1 MIKKA
6 LLVGINYT
14 DSPYELNG
22 CINDVK
28 NVHSFL
34 TTNCKFSNENIK
46 LLSDDDDNE
55 VVVEKKPTRLN
66 IENNIKWLTNNNLP
80 GDILVFHYSGH
91 GGNTID
97 KNRDETDGKDETLIP
112 LDFQTAGEITDDWL
126 FDNLISKIPKDV
138 SLYCFLDCCHSG
150 TAVDL
155 KHNYQSTC
163 KYKKGL
169 ITSASAPASAVPT
182 TYIKED
188 WTDTFSYSLERSKEI
203 LGTTGNICLFSG
215 CQDKETSA
223 DAYINRSSQGAFTFC
238 LLETLK
244 NNLQE
249 DSLRFKN
256 GTLKLRSILKE
267 INCRLDCNG
276 FSQNTQISLNR
287 KENFETTL
295 NL

>member
-6 LLVGINYT
+6 LLVGINYI

-28 NVHSFL
+28 NVNTFL
-34 TTNCKFSNENIK
+34 TENCKFSTSNIK
-46 LLSDDDDNE
+46 LISDE
-55 VVVEKKPTRLN
+55 TPEKPTRLN
-66 IENNIKWLTNNNLP
+66 IENNIKWLAENNLP

-97 KNRDETDGKDETLIP
+97 RNRDETDGRDETLIP

-126 FDNLISKIPKDV
+126 FDNLVSKIPKDV
-138 SLYCFLDCCHSG
+138 TLWCFLDCCHSG

-155 KHNYQSTC
+155 KHNYQST
-163 KYKKGL
+163 
-169 ITSASAPASAVPT
+169 SR
-182 TYIKED
+182 YIRGPIIPENLVYRKED
-188 WTDTFSYSLERSKEI
+188 WTDSFSYSLERSREFI
-203 LGTTGNICLFSG
+203 VGGNVCLFSG

-223 DAYINRSSQGAFTFC
+223 DAFIKNSGQGAFTFC

-249 DSLRFKN
+249 DSLRYKN

-267 INCRLDCNG
+267 INGRLDCYG
-276 FSQNTQISLNR
+276 FTQNTQISLNR
-287 KENFETTL
+287 KANFETTL

>member
-6 LLVGINYT
+6 LLIGINYT
-14 DSPYELNG
+14 DSPNELNG

-28 NVHSFL
+28 NVQSFL

-46 LLSDDDDNE
+46 LLSDDKDKDKDKAE
-55 VVVEKKPTRLN
+55 EHKPTRLN
-66 IENNIKWLTNNNLP
+66 IENNIKWLTTDILP

-97 KNRDETDGKDETLIP
+97 RNRDETDGKDETLIP

-126 FDNLISKIPKDV
+126 FDNLISKIPKDA

-163 KYKKGL
+163 RYKKGIL
-169 ITSASAPASAVPT
+169 TVPKV
-182 TYIKED
+182 YIKED
-188 WTDTFSYSLERSKEI
+188 WTDAFSYSLERSKEI
-203 LGTTGNICLFSG
+203 GIGNICLFSG

>member
-14 DSPYELNG
+14 GTPNELNG
-22 CINDVK
+22 CINDIK
-28 NVHSFL
+28 NVNSFL

-46 LLSDDDDNE
+46 LLSDDENIIE
-55 VVVEKKPTRLN
+55 LKPTRFN
-66 IENNIKWLTNNNLP
+66 IENNIKWLTTNILP

-97 KNRDETDGKDETLIP
+97 RNRDETDGKDETLIP
-112 LDFQTAGEITDDWL
+112 LDYETAGEITDDWL

-155 KHNYQSTC
+155 KHNFQSNC
-163 KYKKGL
+163 RYKKG
-169 ITSASAPASAVPT
+169 IIPKV
-182 TYIKED
+182 YIKED
-188 WTDTFSYSLERSKEI
+188 WTDAFSYSLERSREI
-203 LGTTGNICLFSG
+203 SGLGNICLFSG

-223 DAYINRSSQGAFTFC
+223 DAYINRSSQGAFTFS

-244 NNLQE
+244 TNLQQ
-249 DSLRFKN
+249 DSLRYKN
-256 GTLKLRSILKE
+256 GTLKLRTILKE
-267 INCRLDCNG
+267 INCRLDCHG
-276 FSQNTQISLNR
+276 FSQNTQISLNKR
-287 KENFETTL
+287 ENFDTTL

>member
-6 LLVGINYT
+6 LLIGINYT
-14 DSPYELNG
+14 GTPNELNG
-22 CINDVK
+22 CINDIK
-28 NVHSFL
+28 NVNSFL

-46 LLSDDDDNE
+46 LLSDDEENIE
-55 VVVEKKPTRLN
+55 LKPTRFN
-66 IENNIKWLTNNNLP
+66 IENNINWLTTNILP

-97 KNRDETDGKDETLIP
+97 RTRDETDGKDETLIP
-112 LDFQTAGEITDDWL
+112 LDYETAGEITDDWL

-155 KHNYQSTC
+155 KHNYQSNC
-163 KYKKGL
+163 KYKKGIL
-169 ITSASAPASAVPT
+169 TGFPKV
-182 TYIKED
+182 YIKED
-188 WTDTFSYSLERSKEI
+188 WTDAFSYSLERSREI
-203 LGTTGNICLFSG
+203 LGRGNICLFSG

-244 NNLQE
+244 NNLQQ
-249 DSLRFKN
+249 DSLRYKN
-256 GTLKLRSILKE
+256 NTLKLRTILKE
-267 INCRLDCNG
+267 INCRLDCHG
-276 FSQNTQISLNR
+276 FSQNTQISLNKR
-287 KENFETTL
+287 ENFDTTL

>member
-6 LLVGINYT
+6 LLVGINYIGT
-14 DSPYELNG
+14 PNELNG

-28 NVHSFL
+28 NVNSFL

-46 LLSDDDDNE
+46 LLSDDKDTE
-55 VVVEKKPTRLN
+55 QHKPTRLN
-66 IENNIKWLTNNNLP
+66 IENNIKWLTYNNLP

-91 GGNTID
+91 GGYTID

-155 KHNYQSTC
+155 KHNYQSNC
-163 KYKKGL
+163 KLKKN
-169 ITSASAPASAVPT
+169 ITILPT

-188 WTDTFSYSLERSKEI
+188 WTDTFSYSIERSREI
-203 LGTTGNICLFSG
+203 IKTGNICLFSG

-223 DAYINRSSQGAFTFC
+223 DAFINRSSQGAFTFC

-256 GTLKLRSILKE
+256 GSLKLRTILKE
-267 INCRLDCNG
+267 INCRLHCNRV
-276 FSQNTQISLNR
+276 SQNTQISLNR

>member
-6 LLVGINYT
+6 LLIGINYT
-14 DSPYELNG
+14 DSPNELNG

-28 NVHSFL
+28 NVQSFL

-46 LLSDDDDNE
+46 LLSDDKDKDKAE
-55 VVVEKKPTRLN
+55 EHKPTRLN
-66 IENNIKWLTNNNLP
+66 IENNIKWLTTDILP

-97 KNRDETDGKDETLIP
+97 RNRDETDGKDETLIP

-126 FDNLISKIPKDV
+126 FDNLISKIPKDA

-163 KYKKGL
+163 RYKKGIL
-169 ITSASAPASAVPT
+169 TVPKV
-182 TYIKED
+182 YIKED
-188 WTDTFSYSLERSKEI
+188 WTDAFSYSLERSKEI
-203 LGTTGNICLFSG
+203 GIGNICLFSG

>member
-6 LLVGINYT
+6 LLIGINYT
-14 DSPYELNG
+14 GTPYELNG

-28 NVHSFL
+28 NFKSFL
-34 TTNCKFSNENIK
+34 STNCKFSEENIK
-46 LLSDDDDNE
+46 LLSDE
-55 VVVEKKPTRLN
+55 TTTTTTEEEEEKEESKPTRLN
-66 IENNIKWLTNNNLP
+66 IENNIKWLTDNNLP
-80 GDILVFHYSGH
+80 GDILVLHYSGH

-97 KNRDETDGKDETLIP
+97 TNRDESDGKDETLIP
-112 LDFQTAGEITDDWL
+112 LDFLSTGQITDDWL

-163 KYKKGL
+163 KYKNGL
-169 ITSASAPASAVPT
+169 IIPENLI
-182 TYIKED
+182 YKKED
-188 WTDTFSYSLERSKEI
+188 WTDTFSYSLERSKEL
-203 LGTTGNICLFSG
+203 LGKGNICLFSG

-223 DAYINRSSQGAFTFC
+223 DAYINHSGQGAFTFC

-244 NNLQE
+244 NNLQPE
-249 DSLRFKN
+249 TLRFKN
-256 GTLKLRSILKE
+256 GSLKLRSILKE
-267 INCRLDCNG
+267 INCRLDCNR